1 VGSHLTAEHLH
12 AILPTAPAGD
22 VEEELPYVYRVMRE
36 YEINTK
42 LRFAAFIANV
52 AKESGQ
58 LWYVEELA
66 DGWAY
71 EGRTDLGNTFSGDG
85 PRFKGHG
92 YIQITGRHN
101 HGVVG
106 DALGVDAINDPQ
118 ILTRMPWAWLSAG
131 YYWRY
136 MSSWGN
142 LNDYADNGDFESTV
156 LGVRGGPDS
165 DRRWFYDTAMSVLP
179 DDLDLSE
186 EEELATK
193 YKEVTLRVGDQGWLY
208 RENTD
213 PIEWAK
219 APDLADKQ
227 LVTDSKG
234 WIRVKGV

>member
-1 VGSHLTAEHLH
+1 
-12 AILPTAPAGD
+12 
-22 VEEELPYVYRVMRE
+22 
-36 YEINTK
+36 
-42 LRFAAFIANV
+42 
-52 AKESGQ
+52 
-58 LWYVEELA
+58 
-66 DGWAY
+66 
-71 EGRTDLGNTFSGDG
+71 
-85 PRFKGHG
+85 
-92 YIQITGRHN
+92 
-101 HGVVG
+101 
-106 DALGVDAINDPQ
+106 VDAINDPQ
-118 ILTRMPWAWLSAG
+118 ILTRVPWAWLSAG